1 MDSAEKSRVQRK
13 SKNGS
18 KAYSWLKKM
27 QTKYLFTLILGKK
40 NNFKSEPLIN
50 AVGIWM
56 VRKDIHILPIRRD
69 SLHHIK
75 LSVSN

>member
-1 MDSAEKSRVQRK
+1 MLRKAGFRGSLKMDQKHNMA
-13 SKNGS
+13 
-18 KAYSWLKKM
+18 KKKCK
-27 QTKYLFTLILGKK
+27 QNIYLLFFGKKK

-69 SLHHIK
+69 SLHNIK

>member
-1 MDSAEKSRVQRK
+1 MAK
-13 SKNGS
+13 KNVNKIFIYFDFG
-18 KAYSWLKKM
+18 K
-27 QTKYLFTLILGKK
+27 KK

-50 AVGIWM
+50 AVVIWM

>member
-1 MDSAEKSRVQRK
+1 MDQKHNMA
-13 SKNGS
+13 
-18 KAYSWLKKM
+18 KKKCK
-27 QTKYLFTLILGKK
+27 QNIYLLFFGKK

-69 SLHHIK
+69 SLHNIK